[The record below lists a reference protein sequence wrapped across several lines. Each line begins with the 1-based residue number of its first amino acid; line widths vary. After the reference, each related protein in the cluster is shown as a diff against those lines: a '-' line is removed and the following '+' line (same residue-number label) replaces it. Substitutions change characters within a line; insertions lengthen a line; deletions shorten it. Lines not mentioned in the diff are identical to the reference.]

1 MGHFSSVPS
10 IWGNPRI
17 LDVRIE
23 IVITSWYIVPIA
35 PRRCVGDI
43 SVKYI
48 GAKPAFKPINTFN
61 SKVSKIQSYFSV
73 FAFNSRETQ
82 H

>member
-10 IWGNPRI
+10 IWGNPRT
-17 LDVRIE
+17 LDVKIE

-43 SVKYI
+43 SVKYN
-48 GAKPAFKPINTFN
+48 GAKPAFKPIDTFDW
-61 SKVSKIQSYFSV
+61 KVSKIESNFSV
-73 FAFNSRETQ
+73 FYLIWL
-82 H
+82 